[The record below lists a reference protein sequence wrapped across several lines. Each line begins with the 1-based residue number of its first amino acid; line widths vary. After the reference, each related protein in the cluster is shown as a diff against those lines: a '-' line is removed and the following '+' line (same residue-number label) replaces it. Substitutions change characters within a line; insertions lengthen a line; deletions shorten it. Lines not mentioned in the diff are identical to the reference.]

1 MALSDGQRHMN
12 YRLFGRTGLRAS
24 EVILGTMTFG
34 DAWGDFGAN
43 TDESKK
49 IFDAYVERGGN
60 FIDTA
65 NGYTNGQ
72 SEEIVGNLLGAD
84 RDRFILATK
93 YTFNPTS
100 DDPNAGGN
108 HRKSLVRSLDA
119 SLKRLKTDY
128 IDVYWLHAWDFTTPV
143 EEVLRAL
150 DDQVRAGKILYPAV
164 SDTPAWIAAE
174 ANTIARLRGWTP
186 FYALQVEWNLIER
199 TVERDLVPMA
209 RAFDL
214 PITPWSPLA
223 GGVLTGKY
231 RNGASNG
238 TSTARGGRAEQL
250 DERANAAVDAVLSIA
265 KELDA
270 SPAQVSLAWLLAQ
283 GHDVFPIVGAKNL
296 DQFRDNIAALDITL
310 SDEQIGW
317 LKEASAVA
325 PGFPHDFL
333 NAIQHDKL
341 PGKLFGVPHDRV
353 QLSAHN
359 V

>member
-1 MALSDGQRHMN
+1 MN

-24 EVILGTMTFG
+24 ELILGTMTFG
-34 DAWGDFGAN
+34 EAWGDFGAN
-43 TDESKK
+43 AAESKK
-49 IFDAYVERGGN
+49 VFNAYVERGGN

-72 SEEIVGNLLGAD
+72 SEEIVGNLLGAE
-84 RDRFILATK
+84 RERFILATK
-93 YTFNPTS
+93 YTFNPTA

-108 HRKSLVRSLDA
+108 HRKSIVRSLDA

-143 EEVLRAL
+143 EEVMRAL

-164 SDTPAWIAAE
+164 SDTPAWIVSE
-174 ANTIARLRGWTP
+174 ANTIARLHSWAP

-231 RNGASNG
+231 RNGSANGDASPG
-238 TSTARGGRAEQL
+238 RGGRKEQVN
-250 DERANAAVDAVLSIA
+250 ERSDATVDAVISIA
-265 KELDA
+265 REVNA
-270 SPAQVSLAWLLAQ
+270 SPAQVALAWLRAQ
-283 GHDVFPIVGAKNL
+283 GSDVFPILGARKL
-296 DQFRDNIAALDITL
+296 EQFSDNIAALDLTL
-310 SDEQIGW
+310 SDEQ
-317 LKEASAVA
+317 LRRLTAASAIA
-325 PGFPHDFL
+325 AGFPHEFL
-333 NAIQHDKL
+333 AAIQADRL
-341 PGKLFGVPHDRV
+341 PGKLFGVPANRV
-353 QLSAHN
+353 ELSAHDF
-359 V
+359 